1 MSSSVL
7 DQSDSRG
14 DRKKW
19 MDFRGFWKLN
29 SIRSDILGVGGKGK
43 EVLRMTHKFLA
54 GATGWIVDNLYREGE
69 GCGRC
74 RLEGRKEE
82 LTFWHNK

>member
-1 MSSSVL
+1 MSWTRVIAVGIERNGWISEHFGNLTACVVIYL
-7 DQSDSRG
+7 
-14 DRKKW
+14 
-19 MDFRGFWKLN
+19 
-29 SIRSDILGVGGKGK
+29 LGVGGKGK

-54 GATGWIVDNLYREGE
+54 GATGWIVDNLYQEGE
-69 GCGRC
+69 GCGRR